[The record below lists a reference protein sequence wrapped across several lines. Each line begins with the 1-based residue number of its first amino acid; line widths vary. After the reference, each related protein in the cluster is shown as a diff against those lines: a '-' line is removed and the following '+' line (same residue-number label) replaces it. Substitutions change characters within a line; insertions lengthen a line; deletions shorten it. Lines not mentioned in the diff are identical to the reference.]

1 MHRKPLAGIHRVRMK
16 LKGNR
21 VIFYH
26 YAWRGG
32 PRFWSSDSD
41 VKEGSAQY
49 VAAFGEAGKQAQ
61 DKSGKFR
68 DIIRMYMASTNFT
81 RLSPR
86 SQKDIRYS
94 LFRENGIDDKFG
106 DAPIGAFNR
115 PKIRQTALK
124 WRDTYHGRQ
133 ADMVFAHLKQIISWA
148 LDRGYLLEHH
158 LRGGGKVY
166 TKSRNDIIWTEP
178 EIDSFVSGTPDYVG
192 RILIAET
199 ETGLRPGDLFNLSRF
214 HIQKTPKGRRIYMR
228 TSKRG
233 RIVSIPITPRMAE
246 IIDNLPATQERIL
259 VNGAGEPFAHQNS
272 LGQTVHKW
280 RDKLKLRKDLRLYDG
295 RGTAATRLLNSGA
308 TLNQIA
314 LAMGW
319 SIRDAAQMIETYATL
334 NPDNSDAILVKL
346 NSAKT
351 GTKL

>member
-1 MHRKPLAGIHRVRMK
+1 MK

-21 VIFYH
+21 VVYYH

-32 PRFWSSDSD
+32 PRFWSSITEI
-41 VKEGSAQY
+41 KENSAQY
-49 VAAFGEAGKQAQ
+49 IAAFAEAGKQAQ
-61 DKSGKFR
+61 DGSGKFR
-68 DIIRMYMASTNFT
+68 DIIQMYMASINFT
-81 RLSPR
+81 HLSPR

-106 DAPIGAFNR
+106 SAPIGAFNR
-115 PKIRQTALK
+115 PKIRQAALR
-124 WRDTYHGRQ
+124 WRDTYKGRQ
-133 ADMVFAHLKQIISWA
+133 ADMVFAHLKQIVSWA

-166 TKSRNDIIWTEP
+166 TKSRNDIIWTEE
-178 EIDSFVSGTPDYVG
+178 EINKFVTNSPAYVG

-199 ETGLRPGDLFNLSRF
+199 ETGLRPGDLFDLSRF
-214 HIQKTPKGRRIYMR
+214 HIQKTPMGRRIYMR

-246 IIDNLPATQERIL
+246 IIDSLPAAQERIL
-259 VNGAGEPFAHQNS
+259 VNASGQPFAHQNS

-280 RDKLKLRKDLRLYDG
+280 RDKVKLRKDLRLYDG

-308 TLNQIA
+308 TLNEIA

-319 SIRDAAQMIETYATL
+319 SIRDAALMIETYATL

-346 NSAKT
+346 NKVKT
-351 GTKL
+351 GIKL